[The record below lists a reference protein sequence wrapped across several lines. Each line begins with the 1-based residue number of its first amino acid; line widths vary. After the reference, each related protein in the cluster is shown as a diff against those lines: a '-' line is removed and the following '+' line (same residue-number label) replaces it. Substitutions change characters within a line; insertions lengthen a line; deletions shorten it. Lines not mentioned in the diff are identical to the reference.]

1 MLLVSSYTENTL
13 TLVAEGACIAA
24 RQRGPLPWRSQ
35 MNFLALVQARQ
46 QKAAALQTAQRVT
59 LVYRGVAY
67 VKAA

>member
-1 MLLVSSYTENTL
+1 
-13 TLVAEGACIAA
+13 
-24 RQRGPLPWRSQ
+24 